1 MAENEKKTEL
11 EKSTYKKRAK
21 AEKAKS
27 DKPSLW
33 KRITAW
39 FKSVKS
45 ESKKVAWASWKS
57 VRSNGTIVIV
67 AVVIIAIALGI
78 IDIAFSGALNGL
90 ANLIN

>member
-1 MAENEKKTEL
+1 MAENEKKTEVV
-11 EKSTYKKRAK
+11 KSTEKKPAK
-21 AEKAKS
+21 AKA

-33 KRITAW
+33 SRITAW

-45 ESKKVAWASWKS
+45 ESKKVSWVSWKS

-90 ANLIN
+90 ANLIK